1 MKRLRIAALIL
12 PVLLLAG
19 CQALQNPASEAD
31 PLIAGFKKTSSAS
44 VSDAMDQVLGQ
55 RGFLSH
61 QIRPVVAGPM
71 VGRAITGL
79 SRAAKPEEATPA
91 LSTLHLTAMIDESKP
106 GEVGVIVMED
116 GADVAAIGGL
126 MSTAAK
132 SRGMAGFVIEGGVRD
147 VEEIRA
153 MGLPVYASSVTP
165 ATSVSRW
172 ASVTNNVPV
181 KCGGVTIYPGD
192 IILADEDGIVAVPQ
206 AKAAEV
212 LKRALEIDERESKMA
227 PLIKQNKSLSKVVRM
242 FNRI

>member
-1 MKRLRIAALIL
+1 MKRLRTAALIL
-12 PVLLLAG
+12 PVLLLTNCAVLQPPAG
-19 CQALQNPASEAD
+19 GAD
-31 PLIAGFKKTSSAS
+31 PLITGFKKTSVAS

-61 QIRPVVAGPM
+61 KIRPVVAGVV
-71 VGRAITGL
+71 VGRAITAL
-79 SRAAKPEEATPA
+79 SKPAKAEEATPA
-91 LSTLHLTAMIDESKP
+91 LSTRHLTAMIDESKP

-132 SRGMAGFVIEGGVRD
+132 ARGMAGFVIDGGVRD
-147 VEEIRA
+147 VTEIRE

-181 KCGGVTIYPGD
+181 KCGEVTVCPGD
-192 IILADEDGIVAVPQ
+192 IIIASEDGIVAVPQ

-212 LKRALEIDERESKMA
+212 LKRAQEIDERESKMV
-227 PLIKQNKSLSKVVRM
+227 PLIKQYKSLSKVVQK

>member
-1 MKRLRIAALIL
+1 MRPLRIAAVIL
-12 PVLLLAG
+12 PVLLLTG
-19 CQALQNPASEAD
+19 CQALKNPASEAD
-31 PLIAGFKKTSSAS
+31 PLIAGYKKTSSSS

-61 QIRPVVAGPM
+61 KIRPVVAGPV
-71 VGRAITGL
+71 VGHAITAL
-79 SRAAKPEEATPA
+79 SKPAKPEDATPA
-91 LSTLHLTAMIDESKP
+91 LSTRHLTAMIDESKP

-132 SRGMAGFVIEGGVRD
+132 SRGMAGFVIDGGVRD
-147 VEEIRA
+147 VEQIRQ
-153 MGLPVYASSVTP
+153 MGLPVYASSVIP

-172 ASVTNNVPV
+172 ASVTNGIPV
-181 KCGGVTIYPGD
+181 KCGEVTVCTGD
-192 IILADEDGIVAVPQ
+192 IIIADEDGIVAVPQ

-212 LKRALEIDERESKMA
+212 LKRALEIDERESKMV
-227 PLIKQNKSLSKVVRM
+227 PLIKQYKSLSTVVRM